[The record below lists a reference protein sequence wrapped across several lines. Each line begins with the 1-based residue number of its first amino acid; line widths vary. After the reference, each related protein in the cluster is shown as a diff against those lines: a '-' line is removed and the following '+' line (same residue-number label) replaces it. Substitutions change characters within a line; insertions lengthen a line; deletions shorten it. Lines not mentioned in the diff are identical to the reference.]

1 MSKII
6 TVWGNP
12 GCGKSMFCC
21 CLAKVLTAGKE
32 KALIINADSSTPMLP
47 VWMPERILE
56 TSASIG
62 NVLTGL
68 EINTALVAERVT
80 ILKEYPFIGVMGY
93 AAGENPFSYPEL
105 KYDKIKL
112 FIEEAAKLV
121 DYIILDCSSNMLNFF
136 TPTAIEAADVIVRII
151 TPDLRGL
158 NYLRA
163 HRPLLTDDKFHYD
176 SHLTFAG
183 LARPFH
189 AIDEMDH
196 LIGGFDGLLPY
207 AKEIERC
214 GTGGQMFKALA
225 YCNQRYVN
233 SLKLVRE
240 RLMQPEDAGG
250 TPLQEENS
258 SFYEDQPEDTED
270 TPQHIENSGIH
281 EDAGQPEEFTEAQE
295 AEPHEDAGFQKT
307 NKGAW
312 YEAAAESGRQEAPA
326 GKEMKQHGHGILK

>member
-21 CLAKVLTAGKE
+21 NLAKVLTAGKE

-56 TSASIG
+56 ASASIG

-68 EINTALVAERVT
+68 EINTALVAERVVL
-80 ILKEYPFIGVMGY
+80 LKEYPFIGVMGY

-105 KYDKIKL
+105 KYEEIGT
-112 FIEEAAKLV
+112 FISEASKLV
-121 DYIILDCSSNMLNFF
+121 DFIILDCSSNMLNFF
-136 TPTAIEAADVIVRII
+136 TPTAIEAADLVVRII
-151 TPDLRGL
+151 TPDLRGV

-163 HRPLLTDDKFHYD
+163 HKPLLTAEKFHYRD
-176 SHLTFAG
+176 HLTLAG

-214 GTGGQMFKALA
+214 GTSGQMFKTLA
-225 YCNQRYVN
+225 YCNQRYIN
-233 SLKLVRE
+233 SLKLVKGRME
-240 RLMQPEDAGG
+240 EPEPEDGNNG
-250 TPLQEENS
+250 EPYETEEEEFQEP
-258 SFYEDQPEDTED
+258 YEEEEEAEWEEP
-270 TPQHIENSGIH
+270 
-281 EDAGQPEEFTEAQE
+281 DAGRTSKKYRQA
-295 AEPHEDAGFQKT
+295 KT
-307 NKGAW
+307 
-312 YEAAAESGRQEAPA
+312 A
-326 GKEMKQHGHGILK
+326 GKERRRRGIFK